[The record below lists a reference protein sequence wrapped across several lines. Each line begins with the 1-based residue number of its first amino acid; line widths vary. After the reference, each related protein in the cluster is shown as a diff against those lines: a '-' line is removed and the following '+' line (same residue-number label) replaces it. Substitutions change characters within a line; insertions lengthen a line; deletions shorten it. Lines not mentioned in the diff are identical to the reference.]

1 LAAPHRF
8 NSCKAKSKSA
18 IDYSPEEICKMV
30 KTMKQ
35 NKLTTKVSR
44 KQRAIKPNHLI
55 SKVAVV
61 RNQQF
66 ADP

>member
-1 LAAPHRF
+1 
-8 NSCKAKSKSA
+8 
-18 IDYSPEEICKMV
+18 
-30 KTMKQ
+30 MKQ